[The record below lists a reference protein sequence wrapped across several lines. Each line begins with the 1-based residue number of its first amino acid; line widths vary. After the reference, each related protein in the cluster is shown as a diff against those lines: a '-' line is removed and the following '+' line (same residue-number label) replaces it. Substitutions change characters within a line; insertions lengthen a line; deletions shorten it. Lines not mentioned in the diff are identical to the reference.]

1 MYNVLVTERNKT
13 MIEKVASELWEFS
26 KSEARYIKREFN
38 LSFLFGILLGIGILV
53 GGFALLTM
61 DTDKAKEMRK
71 PSTEFSENHKVF
83 YKFYTTCD
91 GFFYIQICRTKT
103 NTQNNRTPRCIRI
116 GACFMLRN
124 VCVFRSRLQ

>member
-1 MYNVLVTERNKT
+1 

-53 GGFALLTM
+53 GGFALLTI

-71 PSTEFSENHKVF
+71 PSTEFSENYEIF
-83 YKFYTTCD
+83 YSKNHIF
-91 GFFYIQICRTKT
+91 ISNVTK
-103 NTQNNRTPRCIRI
+103 
-116 GACFMLRN
+116 
-124 VCVFRSRLQ
+124 

>member
-1 MYNVLVTERNKT
+1 MYNVLVTEMNKT
-13 MIEKVASELWEFS
+13 MIEKVASELREFS

-83 YKFYTTCD
+83 YNKNHTFV
-91 GFFYIQICRTKT
+91 
-103 NTQNNRTPRCIRI
+103 TQC
-116 GACFMLRN
+116 AK
-124 VCVFRSRLQ
+124 